1 MAFLSSYVCLGLA
14 LAPGSSGR
22 VPAGLAQLFNGVCHF
37 SLSDIWF

>member
-22 VPAGLAQLFNGVCHF
+22 VPAGLAQLFMGCAIFH
-37 SLSDIWF
+37 